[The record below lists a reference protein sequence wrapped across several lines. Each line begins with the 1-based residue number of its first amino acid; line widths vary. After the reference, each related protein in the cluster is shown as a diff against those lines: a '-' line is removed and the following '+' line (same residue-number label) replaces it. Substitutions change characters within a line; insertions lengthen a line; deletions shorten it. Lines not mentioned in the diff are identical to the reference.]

1 MAGLKTF
8 STNIVK
14 PITTKIAKAT
24 SYQLDPVVRAQ
35 DAARKMG
42 YQMGTTGGGL
52 ITQSNQNASGANSSG
67 STGGSSGGS
76 GSSKK
81 SSSSSTASTS
91 GYGAMLDAAALY
103 NAQMAQQQ
111 AAAEAAYNNSMAR
124 IAAAY
129 GNISNNIQGNYDSSV
144 GRLKSARDK
153 SLREVNVDA
162 EDSLR
167 QAYIN
172 NELNKRNLNQRL
184 SAMGYNGGAT
194 ESTMANLANE
204 YANSR
209 TDINKVL
216 NRNIKDLEQTY
227 GDNLATAL
235 QAYNTAMNNLDM
247 QRLQMENAAE
257 QARANMVTSTPGFE
271 SLLTMDQ
278 NYLTA
283 LQNALAGQA
292 GFTFTNTEAT
302 NEFNPA
308 SVQQAVSTADATNY
322 AKALSQAEMWA
333 NQGDS
338 AQNIV
343 NKLYSQVGTGGLD
356 LMTVAQIRQ
365 QLGI

>member
-8 STNIVK
+8 SSQEASRAKQITSNPIKYFPVK
-14 PITTKIAKAT
+14 T
-24 SYQLDPVVRAQ
+24 QLDLQGFGSNNSGNNSTVTTNTNNGGSTGT
-35 DAARKMG
+35 RK
-42 YQMGTTGGGL
+42 
-52 ITQSNQNASGANSSG
+52 SSSG
-67 STGGSSGGS
+67 STGAG
-76 GSSKK
+76 
-81 SSSSSTASTS
+81 TS

-103 NAQMAQQQ
+103 NAQIANQQ

-124 IAAAY
+124 IAEAY
-129 GNISNNIQGNYDSSV
+129 GNISGNIKGNYDSSV
-144 GRLKSARDK
+144 GRLKEARNK

-209 TDINKVL
+209 TDINRTL
-216 NRNIKDLEQTY
+216 NRNIGDLEQTY

-235 QAYNTAMNNLDM
+235 QAYNTAMNNLEM

-257 QARANMVTSTPGFE
+257 QARANMVSSTPGFE

-278 NYLTA
+278 SYLTA

-292 GFTFTNTEAT
+292 AFTFDPTQAT

-343 NKLYSQVGTGGLD
+343 NKLYSQVGSGGID